1 MMRILAS
8 IAMAILAIVI
18 LAVYLPLFYQKIFF
32 SPVEKTHLFYSPV
45 INDFI
50 YTEKII
56 GTPPPE
62 AMAKADDHHC
72 SISYRDAKG
81 NYYTRKEFE
90 KMLPFI
96 YYKNMEMWGLLPLRL
111 QGRTLDKENIKRDRR
126 VIQLK
131 PGEIIGNAPNIGF
144 WPLLESNPGRVRLV
158 FPEDRFRMRPT
169 AMEFINADYNSLDK
183 DLTAIFTTALKE
195 KGFVF
200 PARSVNGKFTVLKP
214 FDEGV
219 FIVDAT
225 YHVFHILRRN
235 GNPVVIKTP
244 VSPKLATQ
252 FIKVSEN
259 RQRKNY
265 GILLASDGSLH
276 ILTCDNYAT
285 IRLPLRNYDSKSM
298 DFKLIANSLY
308 NTAITSNKTDL
319 YAVVMDKNYKLLA
332 RYKHRMSRADL
343 EKTLAVRVYKALF
356 PFVLQIDNNKG
367 FLKFTVHTGGML
379 SLFGIG
385 VSLLFCVIWCLW
397 RRAQF
402 PKPACLALVL
412 LTGIYGLITDLFLSS
427 SNPVVL

>member
-1 MMRILAS
+1 MMRILAT
-8 IAMAILAIVI
+8 IAMTILAIIV

-32 SPVEKTHLFYSPV
+32 NPVEKTHLFYSPV
-45 INDFI
+45 MKDFI

-96 YYKNMEMWGLLPLRL
+96 YYKNMEMWGLLPLHL
-111 QGRTLDKENIKRDRR
+111 QGLTIDKENIKLNRR

-131 PGEIIGNAPNIGF
+131 PEEIPENTPNIKF

-158 FPEDRFRMRPT
+158 FPEDRFRMQAD
-169 AMEFINADYNSLDK
+169 AMEFINADYNALDK
-183 DLTAIFTTALKE
+183 DLTDTFTTALKE

-219 FIVDAT
+219 FIVDQT
-225 YHVFHILRRN
+225 SHIFHVLRRN
-235 GNPVVIKTP
+235 GKPVVIKTP
-244 VSPKLATQ
+244 VSPELATK

-265 GILLASDGSLH
+265 GLLLAGDDSLH

-285 IRLPLRNYDSKSM
+285 IRLPLQNYNPGNM
-298 DFKLIANSLY
+298 DFKLIVNSLY
-308 NTAITSNKTDL
+308 KTAITSNKTDL
-319 YAVVMDKNYKLLA
+319 YAVVMDTNYKPIA
-332 RYKHRMSRADL
+332 RHKHLMSRADL
-343 EKTLAVRVYKALF
+343 EETPALRLYKALF

-367 FLKFTVHTGGML
+367 FLKFALHPGSIL

-385 VSLLFCVIWCLW
+385 TSLLFCVIWYRW
-397 RRAQF
+397 RKAQF
-402 PKPACLALVL
+402 PTPASLAFVL
-412 LTGIYGLITDLFLSS
+412 FTGIYGLITDLFLGS
-427 SNPVVL
+427 SNPGGL